1 MSVTEPPSLFILC
14 MFQTFVHDEACA
26 DDESLVPRV
35 KMAVNERVNARGWP
49 RNRAASNAGKYMTGP
64 QGAQVDRT
72 VRL

>member
-1 MSVTEPPSLFILC
+1 MSVTEPPSLFFVHI
-14 MFQTFVHDEACA
+14 FQTFVLDLVCA
-26 DDESLVPRV
+26 DDWSLEPRV

>member
-1 MSVTEPPSLFILC
+1 MNVTQPPLLFFVCI
-14 MFQTFVHDEACA
+14 FQTVVLEVVCTEDG
-26 DDESLVPRV
+26 SLEPRV